1 MLYDDRNNDSEGTDV
16 YKTNGSRKCII
27 YSFDYFLKVLFRF
40 YLKVCDGC
48 HNLTQ
53 NAMSFNNAI
62 IVSVKG
68 TDYKTHFWY
77 MDKDEAINIMKTY
90 AL

>member
-1 MLYDDRNNDSEGTDV
+1 
-16 YKTNGSRKCII
+16 
-27 YSFDYFLKVLFRF
+27 
-40 YLKVCDGC
+40 
-48 HNLTQ
+48 
-53 NAMSFNNAI
+53 MSFNNAI

-68 TDYKTHFWY
+68 PDYKINFWY